1 MTKEIIIIGLGRM
14 GLNMATL
21 LLEKNYTVFGA
32 DKSETTLKTAEEI
45 GIKTFSNYD
54 FLKTISSPKTVWLMV
69 PSKFVD
75 DAIVE
80 ILPFLKSGDTLIDG
94 GNSFYKDSI
103 RRHQEITTK
112 NINYL
117 DVGTSGGT
125 DGARHGSSLM
135 IGGEKEIFQK
145 HETLFRGLAT
155 KNGYAH
161 VGKAGAGH
169 FVKMIHNGIE
179 YGMMGALA
187 EGFDTLKKHEDELNL
202 NINDIF
208 HPYQNGSIIE
218 SNLTN
223 YLHEAFTSGI
233 LDKIAGEVPKGETE
247 SEMEFI
253 TTLNQS
259 LVLEAALKQRKATRK
274 NPSYLGK
281 LLSAMRN
288 QFGGHAVIK
297 NNKEN

>member
-21 LLEKNYTVFGA
+21 LLEKGYTVYGT
-32 DKSETTLKTAEEI
+32 DKAETTLKTAEEI
-45 GIKTFSNYD
+45 GITTFSNYS
-54 FLKTISSPKTVWLMV
+54 FLKTLSAPRTVWLMV
-69 PSKFVD
+69 PAKFVD
-75 DAIVE
+75 TAIAE
-80 ILPFLKSGDTLIDG
+80 ILPFLKASDTLIDG
-94 GNSFYKDSI
+94 GNSFYQDSI

-145 HETLFRGLAT
+145 HETLFKDLAT

-187 EGFDTLKKHEDELNL
+187 EGFDTLKKHEEELDL

-208 HPYQNGSIIE
+208 RPYQNGSIIA
-218 SNLTN
+218 SNLTD
-223 YLHEAFTSGI
+223 YLHSAFASDL
-233 LDKIAGEVPKGETE
+233 LDKISGEVPKGETE

-259 LVLEAALKQRKATRK
+259 LVLAAALKQRQETRNK
-274 NPSYLGK
+274 PSYLGK
-281 LLSAMRN
+281 LLAAMRH

-297 NNKEN
+297 NDK